1 MTQCIALLRGINVG
15 RAKRVAMVD
24 LRSLIEGLGFLDV
37 HTLLNSGNVVFQAAR
52 PSPTKVASAIE
63 AAIQGRFGFSVPVVV
78 LTARDLH
85 TVVAENPLAQA
96 SDDPSKVLVAFVA
109 KGAVLGKAKPLL
121 EEAWAPEALAI
132 GSKAAYLWCAR
143 GIIDS
148 NLIKAFSRVTADA
161 ATTRNWRTVL
171 KLQAATR
178 VGQDATWQKHHV
190 CGGPSD
196 RNGE

>member
-1 MTQCIALLRGINVG
+1 MTECIALLRGINVG
-15 RAKRVAMVD
+15 RAKRVAMAD

-37 HTLLNSGNVVFQAAR
+37 RTLLNSGNVVFQTAR

-63 AAIQGRFGFSVPVVV
+63 AAIQKRFEFSVPVVV

-85 TVVAENPLAQA
+85 SIVAENPLAQA
-96 SDDPSKVLVAFVA
+96 ADDPSKFLIAFVG
-109 KGAVLGKAKPLL
+109 KGAVLAKARPLL
-121 EEAWAPEALAI
+121 DVVWAPEAVAI
-132 GSKAAYLWCAR
+132 GRMAAYLWCAR

-161 ATTRNWRTVL
+161 ATTRNWGTVL

-178 VGQDATWQKHHV
+178 VGQNAA
-190 CGGPSD
+190 
-196 RNGE
+196 